1 MRPMRTGTS
10 TRRRSSSRRAD
21 HLSTT
26 RCVRA
31 GFELRAAAAH
41 RARPTFA
48 DGADFSGGSSSSLGT
63 QPQVRSLAQ
72 RTCARVIEARPPLS
86 GLAARFSECR
96 PARGAR
102 RDARKRHS
110 TRAGAPPPPSPLSC
124 RSSSSRQHLSF
135 TPAAADATIRSV
147 MRIVELGH
155 PLLTRCAAEVI
166 ASCAAR
172 PATPLSAPTGDHDGL
187 LLHCSPASGGGAPT
201 ARLTLS
207 GCADRAAL
215 LDACCAAA
223 TALLPRDKSACVAR
237 LLPLCRALLRE
248 IRARD
253 GTRAREGPDIPPEAG
268 GTGLGDQLCELLRC
282 CAHPQ
287 LPSKSAMAVAEA
299 LGECLSSDCR
309 HAWTSVLEARAQHP
323 T

>member
-1 MRPMRTGTS
+1 MGARAHSALRPQGAESRS
-10 TRRRSSSRRAD
+10 T
-21 HLSTT
+21 HL
-26 RCVRA
+26 CA
-31 GFELRAAAAH
+31 GARGAAAAV
-41 RARPTFA
+41 RPRGSFLR
-48 DGADFSGGSSSSLGT
+48 GAD
-63 QPQVRSLAQ
+63 P
-72 RTCARVIEARPPLS
+72 AR
-86 GLAARFSECR
+86 AARAAMR
-96 PARGAR
+96 ANVG
-102 RDARKRHS
+102 S
-110 TRAGAPPPPSPLSC
+110 TRVQVHAASAESAVLLLEFLSATL
-124 RSSSSRQHLSF
+124 SSF

-155 PLLTRCAAEVI
+155 PLLTHCAAEVI

-172 PATPLSAPTGDHDGL
+172 PATPLSATMLAAIIDGL